1 MKNLKKY
8 MMMGAL
14 ALAIGFT
21 SCSDD
26 DDVVVPTADLA
37 SFNFTHE
44 PGEGEITLKWNVTPE
59 TAGFMYMKM
68 VYTDP
73 RDKVT
78 RTVTISPYTTEI
90 VIPNTRARYGANY
103 SFTFTPYSETD
114 TPGTSFTLD
123 NCKSNP
129 AAATTTVE
137 RIPLTINSY
146 STNAQEP
153 SEGPLKGLFDGNPS
167 TFFHSAWS
175 TNMGPNHWI
184 TVELSEEADRFE
196 IVTINRDGGNN
207 HPDNVKLYKVSSLD
221 DNNFDVEKPIF
232 TYKHKNR
239 GRGGENQQMCP
250 LQEDPAFKEPVKF
263 LRYLADGGGSV
274 FWHLAEFS
282 VNKVILH
289 KYDPET
295 DEKEVE

>member
-1 MKNLKKY
+1 

-21 SCSDD
+21 SCNDD

-123 NCKSNP
+123 NCRSNP

-137 RIPLTINSY
+137 RIPLAILNY
-146 STNAQEP
+146 STNAQEQT
-153 SEGPLKGLFDGNPS
+153 EGPLKDMFDNNTS
-167 TFFHSAWS
+167 TFFHSSWHEPS
-175 TNMGPNHWI
+175 PENHWV
-184 TVELSEEADRFE
+184 TVELAEAVDRIE
-196 IVTINRDGGNN
+196 IVTVNRNNGGA
-207 HPDNVKLYKVSSLD
+207 HPSLVKLYNVASLNQEETD
-221 DNNFDVEKPIF
+221 LENPI
-232 TYKHKNR
+232 YQYEHKNR
-239 GRGGENQQMCP
+239 AASGEFQQMCP
-250 LQEDPAFKEPVKF
+250 IQSEPAFKEPVKF
-263 LRYLADGGGSV
+263 LRYLAKGGGNK

-282 VNKVILH
+282 VKKVVLH